1 MKITASIATS
11 KTDDALRKKEMSRG
25 KNARGQGLPQSACPW
40 SGGVA
45 KSWWLEGWMQEDEI
59 RKSTGE

>member
-1 MKITASIATS
+1 MKITASIATR
-11 KTDDALRKKEMSRG
+11 KTDEALRKKEMNKG
-25 KNARGQGLPQSACPW
+25 MNARGQGLPQYACPW

-45 KSWWLEGWMQEDEI
+45 KIWWMEGWMQEDEI

>member
-1 MKITASIATS
+1 MKITASIATR
-11 KTDDALRKKEMSRG
+11 KTDEALRKKQMSKG
-25 KNARGQGLPQSACPW
+25 MNARGQGLPQSACPW

-45 KSWWLEGWMQEDEI
+45 KSWWLEGWMQEDQI

>member
-1 MKITASIATS
+1 MNITASIATRE
-11 KTDDALRKKEMSRG
+11 TDAMLREAYANKG